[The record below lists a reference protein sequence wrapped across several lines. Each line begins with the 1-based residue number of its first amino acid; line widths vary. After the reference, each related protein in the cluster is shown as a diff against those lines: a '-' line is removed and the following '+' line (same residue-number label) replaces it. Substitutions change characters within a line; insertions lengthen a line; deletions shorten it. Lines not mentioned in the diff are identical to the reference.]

1 MAQWWEHSPPTNVA
15 RVQIPASTPKVG
27 WGCCWFSPL
36 PREVFLRVLRFSPLL
51 KNQPTNSIWNVRT
64 SLNEFIRT
72 PKCFGVNKIISIYIF
87 FYNRTS
93 WSKFVVG
100 RSVAWRDKKRL
111 LRRLSNSMPYL
122 KTLNGLA
129 KPNWIDNK
137 TWNQINVTVGIN
149 RIFELGG
156 TFLT

>member
-51 KNQPTNSIWNVRT
+51 KNQNFQIPIRSGTLGRVWTNSWELLSASWVKKNNYD
-64 SLNEFIRT
+64 SDF
-72 PKCFGVNKIISIYIF
+72 F

-129 KPNWIDNK
+129 NQTELTIKP
-137 TWNQINVTVGIN
+137 GIKWMWM
-149 RIFELGG
+149 
-156 TFLT
+156 